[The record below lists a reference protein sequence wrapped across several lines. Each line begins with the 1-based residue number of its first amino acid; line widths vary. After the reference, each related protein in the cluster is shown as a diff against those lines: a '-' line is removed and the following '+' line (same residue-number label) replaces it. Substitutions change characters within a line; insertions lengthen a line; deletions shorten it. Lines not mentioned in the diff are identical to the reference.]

1 MKKLVSSVLV
11 LCMIAVALAGCG
23 NKSTETTKATEAT
36 ASTEAAVSTEAVSE
50 TQAAEGEAATVQV
63 YIAASLSNA
72 MDEISANYKSV
83 QPNVDLVFNAGSS
96 GKLQTQIEEGGA
108 CDVFFSAATK
118 QMNALVEGGYVQEDR
133 IVKFAAQCVKT
144 CALLP
149 VKFIGSANFADQ
161 MFRSATSVAANYAE
175 ACEAESSKDF
185 VHKLKIAMKELS
197 ETRVWLKLIGE
208 SGYIENAKLSDLIA
222 ESKELSRILSASV
235 ATTKKKIG
243 G

>member
-1 MKKLVSSVLV
+1 MLL
-11 LCMIAVALAGCG
+11 
-23 NKSTETTKATEAT
+23 
-36 ASTEAAVSTEAVSE
+36 
-50 TQAAEGEAATVQV
+50 
-63 YIAASLSNA
+63 
-72 MDEISANYKSV
+72 
-83 QPNVDLVFNAGSS
+83 
-96 GKLQTQIEEGGA
+96 
-108 CDVFFSAATK
+108 
-118 QMNALVEGGYVQEDR
+118 EDR
-133 IVKFAAQCVKT
+133 IVTFAAQCVKT

-222 ESKELSRILSASV
+222 ESKELSRILSARV